1 MSSYVIVTDCACDLP
16 VSLIQELEL
25 EVLPLY
31 FEIDGTLYPD
41 TPDDPPMDYKTFYQ
55 RLRSGAP
62 ASTAAANPSDFIKYL
77 EPVLQEGKD
86 ALILSFSSGLSSTY
100 GAGVLTA
107 SELSEQYP
115 GRKIYTVDTLCASLG
130 QGLLIWYAAKM
141 RQSGASMEAVRDWV
155 EENKLRLCHWFT
167 VDDLM
172 FLKRGG
178 RLSAASALL
187 GTMLSIKP
195 ILHVDN
201 DGHLVPVGKARGRSA
216 SLRALMEHMKETAVN
231 PGEQT
236 IFISHGDSE
245 EDARR
250 LYKMIQEEIGV
261 KDVLISPICP
271 TIGVHSG
278 PGTIAL
284 FFIGSGR

>member
-1 MSSYVIVTDCACDLP
+1 LKLLSMNHFDMEENSRPECLV
-16 VSLIQELEL
+16 
-25 EVLPLY
+25 
-31 FEIDGTLYPD
+31 
-41 TPDDPPMDYKTFYQ
+41 
-55 RLRSGAP
+55 
-62 ASTAAANPSDFIKYL
+62 DFKR
-77 EPVLQEGKD
+77 
-86 ALILSFSSGLSSTY
+86 AY
-100 GAGVLTA
+100 GA
-107 SELSEQYP
+107 S
-115 GRKIYTVDTLCASLG
+115 I
-130 QGLLIWYAAKM
+130 
-141 RQSGASMEAVRDWV
+141 EAVRDWV

-201 DGHLVPVGKARGRSA
+201 EGHLVPVGKARGRSA
-216 SLRALMEHMKETAVN
+216 ALRALMEQMKETAVN
-231 PGEQT
+231 PEEQT

-250 LYKMIQEEIGV
+250 LYEMIREEIGV
-261 KDVLISPICP
+261 KDVLIGPICP
-271 TIGVHSG
+271 TIGAHSG

-284 FFIGSGR
+284 FFMGSER